1 MQRAR
6 TSTRSGFTMVELAIV
21 AVIMTIAL
29 TAVGLF
35 DRSNRQTL
43 GQSTAVGVA
52 QQRAHEAI
60 ERVLHELEGAS
71 IATLV
76 PDPIGQLGSDEIVFQ
91 KSTGVTATGVVVLS
105 TRTRIALAMED
116 GETLDGADNNNNGL
130 VDERKLT
137 LTYDFGTATERT
149 VTIAHRIPALFPN
162 EIANAADDNGNG
174 VVDERGFNLQ
184 RIGNLLSIRLAAQ
197 ARGNAGRWVA
207 WPENSDLK
215 LRN

>member
-1 MQRAR
+1 MKR
-6 TSTRSGFTMVELAIV
+6 TRSTARSGFTMLELAIV

-35 DRSNRQTL
+35 DRSNRQAL
-43 GQSTAVGVA
+43 EQSTSVGVA

-60 ERVLHELEGAS
+60 ERVLRELEGAS

-76 PDPIGQLGSDEIVFQ
+76 PDPTGQLGSDEIVFQ
-91 KSTGVTATGVVVLS
+91 KSTGVTAAGAVVLS

-116 GETLDGADNNNNGL
+116 GELLDGADNNNNGL
-130 VDERKLT
+130 ADERELT

-162 EIANAADDNGNG
+162 ESANGADDNGNG
-174 VVDERGFNLQ
+174 VVDERGFSVH
-184 RIGNLLSIRLAAQ
+184 RVGNLLSVRLAAQ
-197 ARGNAGRWVA
+197 ARGKGGSWIA

>member
-1 MQRAR
+1 MKRAR
-6 TSTRSGFTMVELAIV
+6 TNTRSGFTMLELAIV

-43 GQSTAVGVA
+43 EQSTSVGVA

-76 PDPIGQLGSDEIVFQ
+76 PDPTGPLGSDEIVFQ
-91 KSTGVTATGVVVLS
+91 KSTGVTPAGVVILS
-105 TRTRIALAMED
+105 ARTRIALAMED
-116 GETLDGADNNNNGL
+116 GETLDGADNNTNGL

-137 LTYDFGTATERT
+137 LTYDFGTANART

-162 EIANAADDNGNG
+162 ESANGADDNGNG
-174 VVDERGFNLQ
+174 VVDERGFSVQ
-184 RIGNLLSIRLAAQ
+184 RVGNLLSVRLAAQ
-197 ARGNAGRWVA
+197 ARGNAGRWIA

>member
-1 MQRAR
+1 MKRAHS
-6 TSTRSGFTMVELAIV
+6 TTRSGFTMLELAIV

-43 GQSTAVGVA
+43 EQSTSVGVA
-52 QQRAHEAI
+52 QQRSHEAI

-76 PDPIGQLGSDEIVFQ
+76 PDPTGPLGSDEIVFQ
-91 KSTGVTATGVVVLS
+91 KSTGVTAAGTVILS
-105 TRTRIALAMED
+105 SRTRIALAMED
-116 GETLDGADNNNNGL
+116 GETLDGADNNTNGL

-137 LTYDFGTATERT
+137 LTYDFGTANART

-162 EIANAADDNGNG
+162 ELANAADDNGNG
-174 VVDERGFNLQ
+174 VVDERGFSVQ
-184 RIGNLLSIRLAAQ
+184 RIGNLLSVRLAAQ
-197 ARGNAGRWVA
+197 ARGNGGRWIA